1 MNDLQIRGKFATLLE
16 IVKTKLQERLEAEK
30 IETNF
35 RQYILDLYPGMHES
49 YIPVSSKIV
58 EIFEAMRVKNLLSYY
73 NYYALEQI
81 IKRFGGD
88 DSELTSKMHQYKSD
102 WSAFQLATKIRDYFP
117 HVRSVFPSECDESV
131 AELRPK
137 RKYSY
142 FKVLSVK
149 LDECVTDRTLDY
161 LEELW
166 NSLSSILVLPPLYLL
181 LDSVIMNS
189 VLVEWLIPAFKITEA
204 IEKAK
209 HTQSADFF
217 RKHPI
222 LRVTIDDE
230 CVYEVRS
237 ADENGELNILSC
249 VNWGHCLFCISYF

>member
-1 MNDLQIRGKFATLLE
+1 M
-16 IVKTKLQERLEAEK
+16 KTKLQDQLEAEK

-35 RQYILDLYPGMHES
+35 RQYILDLYPGMHKS

-58 EIFEAMRVKNLLSYY
+58 EIFEAMRVNNLLSYY

-81 IKRFGGD
+81 IKHFGGD

-131 AELRPK
+131 VELRPK
-137 RKYSY
+137 RKHSY

-189 VLVEWLIPAFKITEA
+189 VLVEWLIPTSKVPEA

-209 HTQSADFF
+209 QSADVF

-222 LRVTIDDE
+222 LKVTIDDE
-230 CVYEVRS
+230 CVYEVRP
-237 ADENGELNILSC
+237 ADQKNGELNTLLY
-249 VNWGHCLFCISYF
+249 VNVGRHFDNFKSYFTAWVDQRSAQCCIF